1 MSPEFVLFPLRRDGA
16 FSGPVSRLNCRA
28 LPANCPIII
37 RSCQLVILPPPEWFL
52 LAKRIR
58 FKKLSHFR
66 QKKFRD
72 VLYGTPRIFLFY
84 MIGHLSTVPSARVMV

>member
-16 FSGPVSRLNCRA
+16 SSGPMSRLNCRA

-52 LAKRIR
+52 LAKRAC
-58 FKKLSHFR
+58 FKKFH
-66 QKKFRD
+66 
-72 VLYGTPRIFLFY
+72 
-84 MIGHLSTVPSARVMV
+84 